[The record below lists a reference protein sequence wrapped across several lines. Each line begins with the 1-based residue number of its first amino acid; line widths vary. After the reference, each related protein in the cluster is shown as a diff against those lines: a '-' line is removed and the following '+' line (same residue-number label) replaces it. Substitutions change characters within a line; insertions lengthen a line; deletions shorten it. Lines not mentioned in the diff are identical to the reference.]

1 MEIYLDNSATTPVAP
16 SVREIML
23 KTMTGDYGN
32 PSSMHGKGVSAEH
45 YIRTSAETIA
55 SALKA
60 DSKDILFTSGG
71 TEANNLAILGSVR
84 AARRRGNHLI
94 TSAVE
99 HPSVLNPCKHLEQ
112 EGFDLTVLPVDAEGR
127 FSLNELI
134 ASLRE
139 DTLLVSLMAV
149 NNEIGTIEPI
159 REIGEWLKANRPD
172 VVFHVDATQALGKMP
187 LYPKRWGIHLLTA
200 SGHKIHG
207 PKGIG
212 FLYADPRVRLEPIVY
227 GGGQERGL
235 RSGTENVPGIA
246 GLGEAVR
253 LVYEGL
259 AEKAER
265 MQLLRDKLAEGILQ
279 IPDTCIHGI
288 GAERAPH
295 IVSAGFAQVRS
306 EVLLHSLEE
315 KEIYVSAGSACS
327 THKREP
333 SHVLKA
339 IGADAKWLD
348 STLRFSLSDQTT
360 EEDVA
365 ACISAL
371 TELVP
376 VLRRFVRR

>member
-16 SVREIML
+16 SVREVMIT
-23 KTMTGDYGN
+23 TMTGDYGN
-32 PSSMHGKGVSAEH
+32 PSSMHGKGVEAEQ
-45 YIRTSAETIA
+45 YIRNSAETIA
-55 SALKA
+55 RALKVE
-60 DSKDILFTSGG
+60 SKDILFTSGG

-99 HPSVLNPCKHLEQ
+99 HPSVLMPCRKLAQ
-112 EGFDLTVLPVDAEGR
+112 EGFDLIELPVDGEGR
-127 FSLNELI
+127 FSLETLI
-134 ASLRE
+134 DSLRE

-149 NNEIGTIEPI
+149 NNEIGTLEPI
-159 REIGEWLKANRPD
+159 QEIGAWLREHRPD
-172 VVFHVDATQALGKMP
+172 IVFHVDATQALGKMP

-212 FLYADPRVRLEPIVY
+212 LLYADPKVRLEPILY

-253 LVYEGL
+253 LAHTDL
-259 AEKAER
+259 AAKAER
-265 MQLLRDKLAEGILQ
+265 MSMLRDRLAEGILR
-279 IPDTCIHGI
+279 IPDTCVHAA

-295 IVSAGFAQVRS
+295 IVSAGFAGVRS
-306 EVLLHSLEE
+306 EVLLHSLED

-333 SHVLKA
+333 SHVLRA
-339 IGADAKWLD
+339 IGADEKWLD
-348 STLRFSLSDQTT
+348 STLRFSLS
-360 EEDVA
+360 EETGEADIDACVA
-365 ACISAL
+365 AL
-371 TELVP
+371 YELVP

>member
-16 SVREIML
+16 SVREVMI

-32 PSSMHGKGVSAEH
+32 PSSMHGKGVEAEQ
-45 YIRTSAETIA
+45 YIRNSAETIA
-55 SALKA
+55 RALKVE
-60 DSKDILFTSGG
+60 SKDILFTSGG

-84 AARRRGNHLI
+84 AGRRRGNHLI

-99 HPSVLNPCKHLEQ
+99 HPSVLMPCRKLAQ
-112 EGFDLTVLPVDAEGR
+112 EGFDLTELPVDGEGR
-127 FSLNELI
+127 FSFEALI
-134 ASLRE
+134 DSLRE

-149 NNEIGTIEPI
+149 NNEIGTLEPI
-159 REIGEWLKANRPD
+159 QEIGAWLKEHRPD

-212 FLYADPRVRLEPIVY
+212 LLYADPKVRLEPILY

-253 LVYEGL
+253 LAHTDL
-259 AEKAER
+259 AAKAER
-265 MQLLRDKLAEGILQ
+265 MSMLRDRLAEGILR
-279 IPDTCIHGI
+279 IPDTCVHAAC
-288 GAERAPH
+288 AERAPH
-295 IVSAGFAQVRS
+295 IVSAGFAGVRS
-306 EVLLHSLEE
+306 EVLLHSLED

-333 SHVLKA
+333 SHVLRA
-339 IGADAKWLD
+339 IGADEKWLD
-348 STLRFSLSDQTT
+348 STLRFSLS
-360 EEDVA
+360 EETGEADID
-365 ACISAL
+365 ACVTAL
-371 TELVP
+371 NELVP